1 MSKIE
6 WTNRTWN
13 PVTGCDL
20 ASRGCEN
27 CYAMR
32 ITKRLQK
39 IPLTAEKYKKGN
51 EVVMHIDELFRPER
65 WRKPSM
71 VFVCS
76 MSDLFHENV
85 TDVFIREVLY
95 AIKKCPQ
102 HTFQILTKRP
112 QRAVEFLR
120 RNNITILPGNV
131 WFGVSAEDQEQAEF
145 RIPYLL
151 KIPAHIRF
159 ISAEPLLGSI
169 DLTSFLN
176 PKLNW
181 IIAGGETGP
190 ASRPMHPDWVRSL
203 RNQCQQSNT
212 PFFFKSWGEFKP
224 NFQPFH
230 SLQHWVNKA
239 QTWLA
244 GNEWRRD
251 FDKCIDLTGKHLVR
265 GADFQDAEYPVYPMW
280 KTGKKASGNTLDGQT
295 HTEFPSPHAPCP
307 EPTAF

>member
-13 PVTGCDL
+13 PVTGCDP

-85 TDVFIREVLY
+85 TDVFILEIFYV
-95 AIKKCPQ
+95 IKNNPQ

-120 RNNITILPGNV
+120 RTAITSLPANI

-176 PKLNW
+176 PELHW
-181 IIAGGETGP
+181 IITGGETGP

-203 RNQCQQSNT
+203 RDQCQQSNT

-244 GNEWRRD
+244 CNEWRRD
-251 FDKCIDLTGKHLVR
+251 FDKCIDLTGKHLVH
-265 GADFQDAEYPVYPMW
+265 GADFQDAVYPVYPMW
-280 KTGKKASGNTLDGQT
+280 KTGKKASSNTLDGQT
-295 HTEFPSPHAPCP
+295 HTEFPTPNQ
-307 EPTAF
+307 